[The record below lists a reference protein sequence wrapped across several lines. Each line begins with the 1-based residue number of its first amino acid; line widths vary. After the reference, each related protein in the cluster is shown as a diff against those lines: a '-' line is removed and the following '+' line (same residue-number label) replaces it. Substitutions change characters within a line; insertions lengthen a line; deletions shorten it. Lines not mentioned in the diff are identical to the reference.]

1 MDGHIAVSPVASDSN
16 NSNGTVIQ
24 DLTFDTFGHVE
35 SVGTVDLD
43 GRYFTETEADGRY
56 VTKGVGYIW
65 TATGT
70 NALSFRSQNT
80 IDTASGD
87 QAALEVF
94 QDEAGHDAF
103 MQFHISGDYAKYFG
117 LHGGINDFV
126 VGGWSSGA
134 SYQRV
139 FHDGYHPN
147 ADTLTTARTIG
158 GVSFN
163 GSANINLP
171 GVNTAG
177 NQNTSGNAATATK
190 WQTARTITLGGDLTG
205 NVSIDGSAG
214 VTLTAAVVD
223 DSHNHIISNVDGLQ
237 TALDGK
243 LNTSGGTIT
252 GNLVIGDKL
261 LSSQNNT
268 DVDTGTETVAS
279 VAIATYDAAFFD
291 FVVKNSTNL
300 RAGTV
305 FAVHDGTNVEFTE
318 TSTQDLG
325 DTSGV
330 DLTVDINSG
339 NLRLLA
345 TTTSDNWSV
354 KAFVRGL

>member
-1 MDGHIAVSPVASDSN
+1 
-16 NSNGTVIQ
+16 
-24 DLTFDTFGHVE
+24 
-35 SVGTVDLD
+35 
-43 GRYFTETEADGRY
+43 
-56 VTKGVGYIW
+56 
-65 TATGT
+65 
-70 NALSFRSQNT
+70 
-80 IDTASGD
+80 
-87 QAALEVF
+87 
-94 QDEAGHDAF
+94 

-291 FVVKNSTNL
+291 FVVKNGTNL

-325 DTSGV
+325 DTSDV